1 MMFYQI
7 LCFLNNLRIENVNSL
22 FLGQVGK
29 MSNLCHVLREYLIV

>member
-22 FLGQVGK
+22 FLGQVVE